1 MAKNKKKK
9 MKTMSQS
16 AFIKMAH
23 SDCKKMQWV
32 KGYKA
37 KQKAKTYRVKRYLR
51 TTNKRRK
58 RC

>member
-1 MAKNKKKK
+1 MAKRTKKK
-9 MKTMSQS
+9 MKTVSQS
-16 AFIKMAH
+16 KFIKMAH
-23 SDCKKMQWV
+23 SDCKKLQWV

-58 RC
+58 KC